1 MMQRPLDILSNDNTL
16 FCTEQCNNHCLMCC
30 QPPVDTN
37 DIELLYDE
45 NIRRILNAS
54 KELPIIGITG
64 GEPTLLGDKLIDL
77 VRAIRKKLPNTEIH
91 ILSNGR
97 NFVDYEFTY
106 SLIEAGEGRIIF
118 GIPLHSDFYKD
129 HDIIAGK
136 KDAFNETIAGLY
148 NLASLGACIELRIV
162 MNKLNYKRLLPIAEF
177 IHKNLSFVSW
187 IAYMGMEYTGYAIKN
202 SKTIWI
208 EPKEYIS
215 YLLDAIKYL
224 DEWRYDVCIYN
235 IPLCLL
241 PEGFH
246 EFATKS
252 ISDWKNDYIDVCH
265 ECIKKNNCCGL
276 FTTSIKPYEGLN
288 TIK

>member
-1 MMQRPLDILSNDNTL
+1 
-16 FCTEQCNNHCLMCC
+16 
-30 QPPVDTN
+30 
-37 DIELLYDE
+37 
-45 NIRRILNAS
+45 
-54 KELPIIGITG
+54 
-64 GEPTLLGDKLIDL
+64 
-77 VRAIRKKLPNTEIH
+77 
-91 ILSNGR
+91 
-97 NFVDYEFTY
+97 
-106 SLIEAGEGRIIF
+106 
-118 GIPLHSDFYKD
+118 
-129 HDIIAGK
+129 
-136 KDAFNETIAGLY
+136 
-148 NLASLGACIELRIV
+148 